1 MKKKYV
7 YTTINIHVY
16 DFCYTPETNTTCK
29 STIFQLKKKKGIE
42 GRGIWRAQ
50 LKNEMTK

>member
-29 STIFQLKKKKGIE
+29 STIFQLKKKRNRRKRDMEGIV
-42 GRGIWRAQ
+42 
-50 LKNEMTK
+50 KK

>member
-29 STIFQLKKKKGIE
+29 STIFQLKKKKEQKEE
-42 GRGIWRAQ
+42 GYGGHS
-50 LKNEMTK
+50 